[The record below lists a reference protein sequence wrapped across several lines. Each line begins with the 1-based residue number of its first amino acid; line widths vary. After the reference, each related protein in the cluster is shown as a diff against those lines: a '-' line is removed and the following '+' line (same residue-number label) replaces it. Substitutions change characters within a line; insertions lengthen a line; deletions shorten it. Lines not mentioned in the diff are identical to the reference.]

1 MAGTFDESLLRAFA
15 ELTIPPAVT
24 AVLEM
29 NALTQLDAFDGL
41 TQDDLVDAGLP
52 KLAAKRVFSTVLPA
66 ARGFSGAGG
75 SRQSGAALSDS
86 FSPERSSRSQTKSGG
101 RAHLNNSGR
110 ARGTKELIGTNF
122 GDVCTY
128 TGELLD
134 GKADGQGR
142 LVFPNGTVYDGA
154 FQNDRRNG
162 FGTSTFIDDDGTE
175 TYAGEWRDGK
185 RHGRATFTFADGD
198 VCVSTCLSAASA
210 SALAVAHLA
219 ANPPRAP
226 GTKARSWTTIVPDA
240 ARCTSTRAI
249 MQVTSTSATLWTRS
263 TTAAGGTHAR
273 TARTTT
279 AGTSTTARMAR
290 GSRRFLT
297 TTVAV
302 AGPTKA
308 STATTNNTAA
318 AKSATPTGIRTT
330 AASSSMSAAATV
342 PCRTLGRLP
351 GRSTLASG
359 KTANRTGRAPTR
371 TTTDHTMKAYGRTAT
386 RYIATWTVTT
396 ATRTD
401 RVSLVMSPFA
411 LTRVA
416 RTFPCSLPFSTVN
429 LSAR

>member
-198 VCVSTCLSAASA
+198 VYEGAFMD
-210 SALAVAHLA
+210 
-219 ANPPRAP
+219 N
-226 GTKARSWTTIVPDA
+226 D
-240 ARCTSTRAI
+240 
-249 MQVTSTSATLWTRS
+249 
-263 TTAAGGTHAR
+263 
-273 TARTTT
+273 
-279 AGTSTTARMAR
+279 
-290 GSRRFLT
+290 
-297 TTVAV
+297 
-302 AGPTKA
+302 
-308 STATTNNTAA
+308 
-318 AKSATPTGIRTT
+318 
-330 AASSSMSAAATV
+330 
-342 PCRTLGRLP
+342 
-351 GRSTLASG
+351 
-359 KTANRTGRAPTR
+359 RTGRGTLYFNSGDNAGDVYVGDFVDSEYHGRGRYTR
-371 TTTDHTMKAYGRTAT
+371 ANGTYYDGGYKHDSKDGKGFETISYNDGSGSGSYEGEYRNDKQHGRGKERYPDGDTYDGSFEFDERCGYGTMSYSGT
-386 RYIATWTVTT
+386 
-396 ATRTD
+396 
-401 RVSLVMSPFA
+401 SPGEEYA
-411 LTRVA
+411 GEWKDGEPHGAGTYTYDDGSYDEGVWENGNKIH
-416 RTFPCSLPFSTVN
+416 SHVDSDD
-429 LSAR
+429 SDSD